1 MRTLSQVLIVLFCCF
16 SSAAFTQQ
24 DASPAQVTP
33 PTGLTTPAAHP
44 DRRITLDVAVTDK
57 SGNLVPGLQEQDFTV
72 LDDKQPKT
80 ILSFRAAD
88 GSTKAADSPL
98 QVILLVDAVNA
109 SFQDVGYQ
117 RQQLEKFLRR
127 DGGQLP
133 VPMSLVLFSDKSTEI
148 QPVATRDGN
157 SLADSLN
164 STKSGLRTIVRSQGF
179 YGSQDRVE
187 LSLRTLEDLASYES
201 KQPGRKLLIWL
212 SPGWALLSGPG
223 VELTAKNQEAIF
235 DNVVRL
241 STALREARVTL
252 YSIDPI
258 GVADSASP
266 RTFLYESYLK
276 GVASARKVQNGNLAL
291 QVLAAQSGGRVLNS
305 QNDISKSIANCLMDA
320 TAYYT
325 LSFDSPPADGPNE
338 YHNLQL
344 KIDKP
349 GLTARTRT
357 GYYAQP

>member
-16 SSAAFTQQ
+16 SFPAFTQQ
-24 DASPAQVTP
+24 DASPAPVTP
-33 PTGLTTPAAHP
+33 PTGSTTPTAHL

-57 SGNLVPGLQEQDFTV
+57 SGNLVPGLQEQEFTV
-72 LDDKQPKT
+72 LDDSQPKT
-80 ILSFRAAD
+80 ILSFRAAN
-88 GSTKAADSPL
+88 GSTKATDSPM

-179 YGSQDRVE
+179 YGSQDRVQ
-187 LSLRTLEDLASYES
+187 LSLRTLEELASYEAQ
-201 KQPGRKLLIWL
+201 QPGRKLLIWL

-235 DNVVRL
+235 GTVVRL

-258 GVADSASP
+258 GVADAAAP
-266 RTFLYESYLK
+266 RTFLYQSYLK
-276 GVASARKVQNGNLAL
+276 GVSSAKKVQNGNLAL

-320 TAYYT
+320 AAYYT

-349 GLTARTRT
+349 GLAARTRT